1 MIYYVRRLTA
11 SGVQRSEPSVS
22 VASGRSAAETEPQD
36 ANWETY
42 CEAYVFAG
50 GLVRGGMGRKKAA
63 RETGNKFNISFSASS
78 ARNAGLSDGERPA
91 KKAGRMVAIPQE
103 VEKKLEDLC
112 LLLRDMKL
120 PVFRYMVLNYVNIL
134 IKDTEVAERF
144 KDKEVKRCWY
154 YRWLGRCTR
163 LRTANLTPLE
173 MTRAQW
179 ATSENA
185 KKHYDM
191 LVDILMKA
199 GLAVLNEAFNPAEPR
214 SERIIITKPWR
225 VFSMDESR
233 LTNDTTVKD
242 KSKANRSLVSR
253 EGDSCEVLV
262 NKGGG
267 DGTGIG
273 GSAADGMDL
282 PGFFIFAKNLMHI
295 EDVDGPVPTCRRPD
309 PADPGEHLSSRC
321 WGLSYLPHFLC
332 SCCR

>member
-11 SGVQRSEPSVS
+11 SGVQRSESSVS
-22 VASGRSAAETEPQD
+22 VVSGRSAAETEPHD
-36 ANWETY
+36 ADWATY
-42 CEAYVFAG
+42 CDAYVFAG

-63 RETGNKFNISFSASS
+63 RLTGDKFNISFSAST

-91 KKAGRMVAIPQE
+91 RQGRVVAIPQE

-134 IKDTEVAERF
+134 IKGTEVAEQF

-225 VFSMDESR
+225 IFPMDESR

-242 KSKANRSLVSR
+242 KSKANRSVVSR

-273 GSAADGMDL
+273 GSSADGMDL
-282 PGFFIFAKNLMHI
+282 PGFFIFAKNIIHKA
-295 EDVDGPVPTCRRPD
+295 DVTGPMPMCRRPD
-309 PADPGEHLSSRC
+309 PASPGAPPPLPPSPLPLHPPLPLSR
-321 WGLSYLPHFLC
+321 G
-332 SCCR
+332 